1 MAKKIFIGIISC
13 FIALG
18 LWVKVGDNQ
27 KVVEKTTQTDQIKE
41 PVQSTAKSDETYPGN
56 ATDWDLILVNK
67 DNKIEKEPTNLKEL
81 PNGEKIDSRIF
92 GTFNAMVNAADKKG
106 FKIVTISGYRSV
118 AEQRAIVERDIASY
132 KAQGFSDEEA
142 KKKAMEYLT
151 EPGLSEHHTGLAID
165 ILDQDWYNKGNMLEG
180 EFGDTDA
187 GKWIEENA
195 CQYGF
200 IVRYEKGKESIT
212 GINYEP
218 WHIRYVGKA
227 NALYMKKHNLSLE
240 EYVEMIKK

>member
-1 MAKKIFIGIISC
+1 MAKKIFVGIICC
-13 FIALG
+13 FIAFG
-18 LWVKVGDNQ
+18 IWFKVGGNQ
-27 KVVEKTTQTDQIKE
+27 EAVEKTEDTKDNMVSKI
-41 PVQSTAKSDETYPGN
+41 ETKDIYPGK

-92 GTFNAMVNAADKKG
+92 HAFNDLVDAASKEG
-106 FKIVTISGYRSV
+106 YKIVTISGYRSV
-118 AEQRAIVERDIASY
+118 AEQTAIVNRDIASY
-132 KAQGFSDEEA
+132 KAQGLSDEEA

-165 ILDQDWYNKGNMLEG
+165 ILEQEWYNQGNMLEG
-180 EFGDTDA
+180 EFGDTPA
-187 GKWIEENA
+187 GKWIEEHS
-195 CQYGF
+195 CDYGF
-200 IVRYEKGKESIT
+200 IVRYEKGKENIT

>member
-1 MAKKIFIGIISC
+1 MAKKIFVGIICC
-13 FIALG
+13 FIVLG
-18 LWVKVGDNQ
+18 VWFKAGGSQ
-27 KVVEKTTQTDQIKE
+27 EVVEKAENTKGNKVSKI
-41 PVQSTAKSDETYPGN
+41 ETKAIYPGKV
-56 ATDWDLILVNK
+56 TDWDLILVNK
-67 DNKIEKEPTNLKEL
+67 DNKIEKEPTSLKEL

-92 GTFNAMVNAADKKG
+92 SAFNELVDAANKENY
-106 FKIVTISGYRSV
+106 KIITISGYRSV
-118 AEQRAIVERDIASY
+118 AEQTAIVNRDIASY
-132 KAQGFSDEEA
+132 KSQGLSDEEA

-165 ILDQDWYNKGNMLEG
+165 ILEQDWYNQGNMLEG
-180 EFGDTDA
+180 EFGDTPA
-187 GKWIEENA
+187 GKWIEA
-195 CQYGF
+195 HSCDYGF
-200 IVRYEKGKESIT
+200 IVRYEKGKEKIT

>member
-1 MAKKIFIGIISC
+1 MAKKIFIGIICC

-18 LWVKVGDNQ
+18 LWFKVGKSQ
-27 KVVEKTTQTDQIKE
+27 EAVEQTTQSAKTGETSAIETKE
-41 PVQSTAKSDETYPGN
+41 IYPGK
-56 ATDWDLILVNK
+56 ATDWNLILVNQ

-92 GTFNAMVNAADKKG
+92 DSFNKMVDAADKKG

-118 AEQRAIVERDIASY
+118 AEQTAIVERDVASY
-132 KAQGFSDEEA
+132 KAQGLSDEEA

-165 ILDQDWYNKGNMLEG
+165 ILEQEWYNQGNMLEG
-180 EFGDTDA
+180 EFGETEA

-200 IVRYEKGKESIT
+200 IVRYEKGKESLT